1 MSTTF
6 RATGYALC
14 LSTLLLCAT
23 HAHASVST
31 STGKINFNGK
41 VTAPVPSIVVRS
53 NGADTELSAG
63 TTIDLGTVSADTLD
77 GGAFPVEG
85 RKNFSIVLKRANATD
100 GYNHVAAAKVSFSAP
115 VENGVIKNTASSG
128 ARNVGVDVMFLG
140 TGSDMSQTTDLFT
153 DTNGTAEIPGA
164 GLDGMQQFA
173 YEKTDPSFNFA
184 AAMRQITPEVAM
196 TAGDVNASMT
206 VIVTYN

>member
-63 TTIDLGTVSADTLD
+63 TTIDLGTVSADTL
-77 GGAFPVEG
+77 P
-85 RKNFSIVLKRANATD
+85 T
-100 GYNHVAAAKVSFSAP
+100 AAPFRRRP
-115 VENGVIKNTASSG
+115 QELLDRIK
-128 ARNVGVDVMFLG
+128 ARQRHRRL
-140 TGSDMSQTTDLFT
+140 
-153 DTNGTAEIPGA
+153 
-164 GLDGMQQFA
+164 
-173 YEKTDPSFNFA
+173 
-184 AAMRQITPEVAM
+184 
-196 TAGDVNASMT
+196 
-206 VIVTYN
+206 

>member
-14 LSTLLLCAT
+14 LSALLAT
-23 HAHASVST
+23 AHAHAET
-31 STGKINFNGK
+31 ATGDIKFTGK

-53 NGADTELSAG
+53 NGADTELSAN

-85 RKNFSIVLKRANATD
+85 RKNFSIVLNAPTPPT
-100 GYNHVAAAKVSFSAP
+100 ATTTWQP
-115 VENGVIKNTASSG
+115 QRLTLPPIVENGVIKNTASSG

-184 AAMRQITPEVAM
+184 AAMRQITPEIAM
-196 TAGDVNASMT
+196 TAGDVNASMSI
-206 VIVTYN
+206 IVTYN